1 MKTSIL
7 FLFCLFSVVAYGQFP
22 PNFTWRKYVSPVDD
36 QLRQGPCFT
45 FASVGG
51 VETMHALYFGTASGF
66 LDLSERQV
74 YSCGFPGGGVAS
86 IQTALEYINLNGAV
100 TTTCVPYA
108 SGPGTACDSL
118 LSDNS
123 GIPIVLKS
131 CSSIQNDINNCTNN
145 KKRVKVNYQ
154 DVTNDM
160 KIDNETI
167 KSVLVNKG
175 PIILSLESS
184 QLHSNTMHA
193 YLLYGWMTSNNT
205 LYWLLRDSW
214 PCKNRIE
221 KRAAINIPAI
231 FNNGTGNYKA
241 FVITQA
247 WEERYSNGWYDANLA
262 ITPFELESDNQ
273 IVKINEPSNNCYKE
287 GTYTLSNMNLLPG
300 TVFEG
305 WSLRFGYSEYP
316 NFGAS
321 INSSGYLSGHAD
333 AVTVVAT
340 IRRPNG
346 LREYI
351 TKNIGPV
358 GVPFRIEKRADWCP
372 TQNQREI
379 HLLVH
384 IAAPPNCNCTS
395 TMNFPPISNGYIFN
409 YGSSAV
415 IVSTASTAISYN
427 VQISCQK
434 TSGPS
439 CPITN
444 SMNPFVIVMPCGG
457 YYREAKKDPDE
468 EEFVFPQ
475 EQEGAVFPNPAEG
488 KLVIRSAKKNNMRL
502 INSFGNTVYQANFT
516 GSTEVDISLMTRG
529 IYIVEL
535 VSDDRHLKRLKVVF
549 K

>member
-1 MKTSIL
+1 MKTQIL
-7 FLFCLFSVVAYGQFP
+7 LLFCLFSAVAYGQLPSSFS
-22 PNFTWRKYVSPVDD
+22 WGKYVSPVGD

-51 VETMHALYFGTASGF
+51 VEAMHALYFGTANGF

-74 YSCGFPGGGVAS
+74 YSCGFPGGGVTS
-86 IQTALEYINLNGAV
+86 IQTALQYINLNGAI
-100 TTTCVPYA
+100 TASCVPYP
-108 SGPGTACDSL
+108 SGPNSTCDSL

-131 CSSIQNDINNCTNN
+131 CSSIQDDINGCSSN

-175 PIILSLESS
+175 PIMLSFESP
-184 QLHSNTMHA
+184 QLHSNSMHG
-193 YLLYGWMTSNNT
+193 YLLYGWTTVGNT

-214 PCKNRIE
+214 PCKNRFE
-221 KRAAINIPAI
+221 KRAAINLPAI
-231 FNNGTGNYKA
+231 FNIGGGNCRA

-247 WEERYSNGWYDANLA
+247 WEERYSNTWYDANLA
-262 ITPFELESDNQ
+262 ITPFELDTLNQ
-273 IVKINEPSNNCYKE
+273 IVKINVPSNNCYKE

-305 WSLRFGYSEYP
+305 WSLRFGYSNFP

-321 INSSGYLSGHAD
+321 INASGYLSGHAD

-351 TKNIGPV
+351 TKYIGRV
-358 GVPFRIEKRADWCP
+358 GVPFFVEKRADWCP

-379 HLLVH
+379 HLLVR
-384 IAAPPNCNCTS
+384 IASPPNCNCTA

-415 IVSTASTAISYN
+415 LVSTASQAINYN

-444 SMNPFVIVMPCGG
+444 AMYTYVIAMPCGG
-457 YYREAKKDPDE
+457 YYREAKKDTDE
-468 EEFVFPQ
+468 EELALPA
-475 EQEGAVFPNPAEG
+475 EQEGTVFPNPAEG
-488 KLVIRSAKKNNMRL
+488 KLIIRSSRTNNVRL
-502 INSFGNTVYQANFT
+502 INSFGHTVYDANFA
-516 GSTEVDISLMTRG
+516 GSTEVDISSMTRG

-535 VSDDRHLKRLKVVF
+535 LSDDKQLKRTKVFF